1 MKLNK
6 TAIFGCMAAMALAS
20 CQETPVTPTGDA
32 VVGFES
38 ATVEAGMGSSYIH
51 IPIVTTGES
60 SVYPIKVYIEDG
72 GYTGMNA
79 AREGID
85 YILTSNEILIASP
98 ESTPSVEVSLLTVED
113 FNELNFD
120 LVIADQENAQGIGL
134 DRVSVHCTKS
144 ELDKLCG
151 RWNVSGQ
158 KLADADTGE
167 MSEYSEIWTISNN
180 GGRPVI
186 TGMLGYTDAE
196 ITGYFNEDE
205 RKLTFYL
212 GEGCGNMFTEVEDL
226 TLTDGTVIESAYVG
240 PCLLNA
246 AFTSLQESFE
256 FVGTVNEDGTQIV
269 WDIPN
274 NYGIAQLLF
283 SHDDYMTVLKDGVIM
298 DYPVFIDNNTITKR

>member
-72 GYTGMNA
+72 GFTGEWA
-79 AREGID
+79 AREGVD

-98 ESTPSVEVSLLTVED
+98 ESTPSVEVSLLTIETSD
-113 FNELNFD
+113 ELNFE

-134 DRVSVHCTKS
+134 DRVSVHCTKG
-144 ELDKLCG
+144 ELDRVCG
-151 RWNVSGQ
+151 RWRVTGE
-158 KLADADTGE
+158 KLADPKTGE
-167 MSEYSEIWTISNN
+167 MTEFSETWTISNE

-186 TGMLGYTDAE
+186 TGMLGYSDGQ
-196 ITGYFNEDE
+196 ITGYFDAEARE
-205 RKLTFYL
+205 LTFYL
-212 GEGCGNMFTEVEDL
+212 GEGSGNMIGEIEDYE
-226 TLTDGTVIESAYVG
+226 TSDGFSGDVYIG
-240 PCLLNA
+240 PCLLSA
-246 AFTSLQESFE
+246 SMQLMSSFKL
-256 FVGTVNEDGTQIV
+256 VGTVSDDFRQIV
-269 WDIPN
+269 WDIPA
-274 NYGIAQLLF
+274 NYGLTPLLF
-283 SHDDYMTVLKDGVIM
+283 THDDVMSLINSSYCIA
-298 DYPVFIDNNTITKR
+298 DYPSFIDNNTITKR

>member
-113 FNELNFD
+113 FNELNFE

-144 ELDKLCG
+144 ELDKICG
-151 RWNVSGQ
+151 RWNVVGE
-158 KLADADTGE
+158 KLEDPDTGE

-196 ITGYFNEDE
+196 ITGYFNEEE
-205 RKLTFYL
+205 RTLTFYM
-212 GEGCGNMFTEVEDL
+212 GEGCDMFTEVEDL

-240 PCLLNA
+240 PCLLNKT
-246 AFTSLQESFE
+246 FTTLQASFTL
-256 FVGTVNEDGTQIV
+256 VGTVNEDATRIV
-269 WDIPN
+269 WDIQN
-274 NYGIAQLLF
+274 NFGIALLLF
-283 SHDDYMTVLKDGVIM
+283 SHDDYKTVLKGGVIM
-298 DYPVFIDNNTITKR
+298 DKPVFIDNNTITKR